1 MKRIIFA
8 LFCFSVLL
16 FIPLPAFA
24 SSETSYQDYLFQFD
38 QYRQKY
44 NDFQIARNEYLK
56 FKSLASETAAI
67 EKTREMM
74 ASRAQLLRAYLLLLN
89 EKMNEATTLTES
101 ERDFYFDSI
110 QTENSFLENHIVF
123 VGSIDTIE
131 DLIKASKQ
139 LEDRYKVLQSTMRQ
153 TVLILN
159 LARLRILSNEY
170 VSRLQDA
177 KNLVDE
183 AKKEL
188 NSDQTATL
196 DRWLLQIGN
205 KRTLYLQK
213 QDQIVQDITGL
224 KGSNIQE
231 LDKKYQ
237 ETTKKITEAH
247 QELKAGTA
255 FMAELANAMKYKN

>member
-1 MKRIIFA
+1 MKRIVIA
-8 LFCFSVLL
+8 LFSFSIL
-16 FIPLPAFA
+16 FFGTFPAYA
-24 SSETSYQDYLFQFD
+24 SSETAYADYLFQFD
-38 QYRQKY
+38 QYRQNY
-44 NDFQIARNEYLK
+44 TDFQIARNEYLK

-67 EKTREMM
+67 EKTQEMM

-89 EKMNEATTLTES
+89 EKLKETTTLSES

-110 QTENSFLENHIVF
+110 QTENSFLENHAVF
-123 VGSIDTIE
+123 VNSIDTID
-131 DLIKASKQ
+131 DLVKASKQ

-153 TVLILN
+153 TVLMLN
-159 LARLRILSNEY
+159 LARLRILSDEY

-188 NSDQTATL
+188 NSEQTATL

-213 QDQIVQDITGL
+213 QDQIVQGITGL
-224 KGSNIQE
+224 KGSNTQQ
-231 LDKKYQ
+231 LDKQYQ
-237 ETTKKITEAH
+237 ETTKKLTEAH

-255 FMAELANAMKYKN
+255 FMAELANAMKYRN